1 MILEIGISLVGIA
14 VFAAGFIIPERIAGN
29 LQSTANDITS
39 EKLKSMIEEEINQ
52 VKLKV
57 DTILEN
63 TVDEVAEQTEK
74 SLEKIT
80 NDKIMAVNEYAD
92 GVLNEIQKTYNEV
105 MFLYSMLN
113 DKEKDL
119 KDIVLKIQS
128 MPDKKE
134 EEQPKSSD
142 TDKIP
147 QEETVEINNKN
158 SYNQASAMYEK
169 KKKMEK
175 YDIKNNNGKIL
186 SLHKDG
192 KNEIEIAKQ
201 LGLGVGEV
209 RLVLDLFKGARG

>member
-1 MILEIGISLVGIA
+1 MILEIGITLVGIA

-29 LQSTANDITS
+29 SQSAANDNTS

-80 NDKIMAVNEYAD
+80 NEKIMAVNEYAD

-134 EEQPKSSD
+134 EDQSESTD
-142 TDKIP
+142 TDKMQ
-147 QEETVEINNKN
+147 QEETVDINSKN

-175 YDIKNNNGKIL
+175 YDIKNNNSKIL